1 MRLLSTEP
9 IVLIGPGSEWFWSM
23 AQFVV
28 VAATL
33 LGIYYQ
39 FRLQRGANAFEQM
52 SRLQAEWSSEPMT
65 RAKLRIARA
74 IKAGETPNPGPAF
87 VMSQFWDRVAGL
99 VRGGY
104 VDARVVHEHFGAVLR
119 LWWSLL
125 EDETRQARLVE
136 GAGVNEHFE
145 WLAGVFDGFAAHGG
159 VPTPMDR
166 ATRSAMLPVIIAAYE
181 DQIRMAEESRI
192 VPKRVTHSRH
202 RLPDTTVALEAPAA
216 S

>member
-1 MRLLSTEP
+1 MQL
-9 IVLIGPGSEWFWSM
+9 VNWQGALIGPGSEWFWSM
-23 AQFVV
+23 LQFVV

-39 FRLQRGANAFEQM
+39 FRLQRGANAFEQVN
-52 SRLQAEWSSEPMT
+52 RLHAEWVAEPMT
-65 RAKLRIARA
+65 RAKLRIVRA
-74 IKAGETPNPGPAF
+74 IKAGETPHPGPAF

-104 VDARVVHEHFGAVLR
+104 VDARVVYEQFGGILR
-119 LWWSLL
+119 LWWYML

-136 GAGVNEHFE
+136 GANVNENFE
-145 WLAGVFDGFAAHGG
+145 WLAGIFDGFAASGG

-166 ATRSAMLPVIIAAYE
+166 ATLTAMLPVIIAAYE

-192 VPKRVTHSRH
+192 VPKRVTPSRH
-202 RLPDTTVALEAPAA
+202 RSPETAVAAEAPEGV
-216 S
+216 